1 MKRVLS
7 IQDLSCLG
15 RCSLTVTLPVIS
27 AMGSQCAV
35 LPTAVLSTHTG
46 FPAPHIH
53 PLTQNIPEIVRHWQR
68 LDVSYDAVGVGY
80 LANEQQAQVVL
91 PVLQHYRSR
100 GSLIVADP
108 AMGDHG
114 KLYSGLSSNHVQA
127 MGEIARNA
135 DILLPNL
142 TEAALLTGLPYRD
155 RVEDAYL
162 RELGQGLLELGVS
175 TAIIT
180 GFLFPDGQIGF
191 YGASRYEEDFSYREQ
206 YIPRSLHGTGDLFA
220 AVFMGGLMAK
230 KPPERAAA
238 FAAGFVRRCVEATPE
253 VTPYGVEFE
262 KQLPFL
268 YTI

>member
-46 FPAPHIH
+46 FPTPHIH
-53 PLTQNIPEIVRHWQR
+53 PLTQDIPEILRHWQH
-68 LDVSYDAVGVGY
+68 LDVHFDAVGVGY
-80 LANEQQAQVVL
+80 MANEQQANEVL
-91 PVLQHYRSR
+91 PVLQHYRNK
-100 GSLIVADP
+100 GSLIIADP

-114 KLYSGLSSNHVQA
+114 RLYRGLSDGHVQA
-127 MGEIARNA
+127 MRQIACSA

-142 TEAALLTGLPYRD
+142 TEAALLTGLAYREQID
-155 RVEDAYL
+155 DSYL
-162 RELGQGLLELGVS
+162 QELGLGLLELGVS

-191 YGASRYEEDFSYREQ
+191 FGICKDSTTFSYREQ
-206 YIPRSLHGTGDLFA
+206 YIPRQLHGTGDLFA
-220 AVFMGGLMAK
+220 AVFMGGMMAEK
-230 KPPERAAA
+230 EPSQAAA
-238 FAAGFVRRCVEATPE
+238 FAADFVRQCVEATPE

-262 KQLPFL
+262 KLLPSL
-268 YTI
+268 YV

>member
-46 FPAPHIH
+46 FPGPHIH
-53 PLTQNIPEIVRHWQR
+53 PLTQDIPEIVRHWQQ

-80 LANEQQAQVVL
+80 MANEQQAHVVL
-91 PVLQHYRSR
+91 PILQHYRSK

-114 KLYSGLSSNHVQA
+114 KLYSGLSSEHVQA
-127 MGEIARNA
+127 MKEIARCA

-142 TEAALLTGLPYRD
+142 TEAALLTGLPYRET
-155 RVEDAYL
+155 VEDGYL
-162 RELGQGLLELGVS
+162 QELGQGLLELGVS

-180 GFLFPDGQIGF
+180 GFLFPNGQIGF
-191 YGASRYEEDFSYREQ
+191 YGAEKNDAPFSYREQ
-206 YIPRSLHGTGDLFA
+206 YIPKQLHGTGDLFA
-220 AVFMGGLMAK
+220 AVFIGGLMAAK
-230 KPPERAAA
+230 SPAQAAA
-238 FAAGFVRRCVEATPE
+238 FAADFVRRCVEANPE
-253 VTPYGVEFE
+253 VTPFGVEFDT
-262 KQLPFL
+262 QLPTFFD
-268 YTI
+268 

>member
-1 MKRVLS
+1 
-7 IQDLSCLG
+7 
-15 RCSLTVTLPVIS
+15 
-27 AMGSQCAV
+27 MGSQCAV

-53 PLTQNIPEIVRHWQR
+53 PLTQDISEIVSHWKKI
-68 LDVSYDAVGVGY
+68 DISYDAVGVGY

-114 KLYSGLSSNHVQA
+114 RLYRGLSANHVQA
-127 MGEIARNA
+127 MGQIARNA

-142 TEAALLTGLPYRD
+142 TEAALLTGRPERETVD
-155 RVEDAYL
+155 DGYL

-191 YGASRYEEDFSYREQ
+191 YGTSQHCEAFSYREQ
-206 YIPRSLHGTGDLFA
+206 YIPRRLHGTGDLFA
-220 AVFMGGLMAK
+220 AVFLGGLMTEKTPAQ
-230 KPPERAAA
+230 AAS
-238 FAAGFVRRCVEATPE
+238 FAAGFVRRCVEATSE
-253 VTPYGVEFE
+253 ATPFGVEFE
-262 KQLPFL
+262 KQLSSL
-268 YTI
+268 LLL

>member
-46 FPAPHIH
+46 FSAPHIH
-53 PLTQNIPEIVRHWQR
+53 PLTQDIPEIVHHWQT
-68 LDVSYDAVGVGY
+68 LNVSYDAVGIGY

-100 GSLIVADP
+100 GSLIIADP

-114 KLYSGLSSNHVQA
+114 RLYSGLSSDHVQA
-127 MGEIARNA
+127 MGQIARNA

-142 TEAALLTGLPYRD
+142 TEAALLTGMPYRETVD
-155 RVEDAYL
+155 DAYL
-162 RELGQGLLELGVS
+162 QELGQGLLALGVS
-175 TAIIT
+175 SAIIT

-191 YGASRYEEDFSYREQ
+191 YGASRHTEDFSYREQ
-206 YIPRSLHGTGDLFA
+206 YIPRRLHGTGDLFA
-220 AVFMGGLMAK
+220 AVFMGGLMAEK
-230 KPPERAAA
+230 TLEQAAA
-238 FAAGFVRRCVEATPE
+238 FAASFVRRCVEATPE
-253 VTPYGVEFE
+253 VTPFGVEFE

-268 YTI
+268 YI